1 MSRDTRPAQTVGVWA
16 LEDWVGAMQVSI
28 LCLERS
34 LCLVAPSD
42 PLCSS
47 WPLSAPTVL
56 SG

>member
-1 MSRDTRPAQTVGVWA
+1 MSRDIRPAETVAVWA

-34 LCLVAPSD
+34 LCPVAPSD

-47 WPLSAPTVL
+47 WPLSAPTGL